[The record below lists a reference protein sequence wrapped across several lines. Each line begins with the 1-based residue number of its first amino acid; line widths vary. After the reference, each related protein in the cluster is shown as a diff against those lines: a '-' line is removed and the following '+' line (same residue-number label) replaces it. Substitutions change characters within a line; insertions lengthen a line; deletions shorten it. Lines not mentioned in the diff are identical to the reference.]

1 MVTLALVL
9 AKSRRHPLPPR
20 SVMPT
25 NMHTNMHKRASNGW
39 FSPPQER
46 TSSFER
52 ASATKDI
59 KISIP
64 AAHEQPFVWK
74 TLTKPEAAR
83 FAQGRKKAM
92 KMRKQEKVK
101 RKDAL
106 VAVCWQLDKSEEGR
120 VLTH

>member
-1 MVTLALVL
+1 M
-9 AKSRRHPLPPR
+9 
-20 SVMPT
+20 
-25 NMHTNMHKRASNGW
+25 
-39 FSPPQER
+39 F
-46 TSSFER
+46 
-52 ASATKDI
+52 
-59 KISIP
+59 
-64 AAHEQPFVWK
+64 WK